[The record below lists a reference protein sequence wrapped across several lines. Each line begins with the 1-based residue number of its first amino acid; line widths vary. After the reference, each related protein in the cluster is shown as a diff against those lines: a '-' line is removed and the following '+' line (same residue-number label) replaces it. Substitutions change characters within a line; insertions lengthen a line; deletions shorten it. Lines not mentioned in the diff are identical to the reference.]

1 MFRVLIIE
9 LFIIFFI
16 RFQIFEGLSLDNEKL
31 FLKKKNQDEI
41 FDHDETNQYEDKN
54 ILKGVRDEDVEN
66 TLDIFQIIE
75 KGKNFMGSVKPYLN
89 RREQY
94 YIDIFTKIAEILEC
108 HRQLVE
114 YQNDGTE
121 VQEDNFDQVG
131 ILKAVKPYMKEDK
144 QVIIDKFIKLYEGI
158 QNLNEKMKKYEM
170 EENKNNVIDKIL
182 DIFEALKPVI
192 PDDKQDMAEKIIKN
206 IKLVE
211 ALNKAESIMNSKN
224 SADKKSQQDGNRRE
238 RENILALPPKND
250 SAKENDNLERAESN
264 LIVENDEKELNENV
278 ETPSSDIDIKYD
290 NYDSDTEK
298 NENQGLTSQQSA
310 VVDSLKSMLTKEQQQ
325 FMYNM
330 INYLKQQSA
339 TNNTSEN
346 DKSASKDVDGAGD

>member
-1 MFRVLIIE
+1 MDKERLLKVLIIE

-16 RFQIFEGLSLDNEKL
+16 RFQIFEGLSFEEEKL
-31 FLKKKNQDEI
+31 LLKKKEEDEI
-41 FDHDETNQYEDKN
+41 IEYDETNLHEYENMLKDK
-54 ILKGVRDEDVEN
+54 REN
-66 TLDIFQIIE
+66 TLDIFEIIE
-75 KGKNFMGSVKPYLN
+75 KGKNFMGSVKPYLH

-108 HRQLVE
+108 HKQLIE
-114 YQNDGTE
+114 YQNQGTE
-121 VQEDNFDQVG
+121 IQEDNFDQIG
-131 ILKAVKPYMKEDK
+131 MLKAVKPYMKQDK
-144 QVIIDKFIKLYEGI
+144 QIIIDKFIKLHEGI

-170 EENKNNVIDKIL
+170 EDNKNNVIDKIL

-224 SADKKSQQDGNRRE
+224 SADKDKKESNTESNTRSDSVDIPKNIEKSEEIESDVNNKNIEKAEEIKSDVNNLKEVVDSLEDADDGNE
-238 RENILALPPKND
+238 DDGKQ
-250 SAKENDNLERAESN
+250 NL
-264 LIVENDEKELNENV
+264 
-278 ETPSSDIDIKYD
+278 
-290 NYDSDTEK
+290 
-298 NENQGLTSQQSA
+298 GLTSQQSA

-339 TNNTSEN
+339 DGNFEN
-346 DKSASKDVDGAGD
+346 DKNDRKDVDGAGG

>member
-1 MFRVLIIE
+1 
-9 LFIIFFI
+9 
-16 RFQIFEGLSLDNEKL
+16 
-31 FLKKKNQDEI
+31 
-41 FDHDETNQYEDKN
+41 
-54 ILKGVRDEDVEN
+54 
-66 TLDIFQIIE
+66 
-75 KGKNFMGSVKPYLN
+75 MGSVKPYLH

-108 HRQLVE
+108 HKQLIE
-114 YQNDGTE
+114 YQNQGTE
-121 VQEDNFDQVG
+121 IQEDNFDQIG
-131 ILKAVKPYMKEDK
+131 MLKAVKPYMKQDK
-144 QVIIDKFIKLYEGI
+144 QIIIDKFIKLHEGI

-170 EENKNNVIDKIL
+170 EDNKNNVIDKIL

-224 SADKKSQQDGNRRE
+224 SADKDKKESNTESNTRSDSVDIPKNIEKSEEIESDVNNKNIEKAEEIKSDVNNLKEVVDSLEDADDGNE
-238 RENILALPPKND
+238 DDGKQ
-250 SAKENDNLERAESN
+250 NL
-264 LIVENDEKELNENV
+264 
-278 ETPSSDIDIKYD
+278 
-290 NYDSDTEK
+290 
-298 NENQGLTSQQSA
+298 GLTSQQSA

-339 TNNTSEN
+339 DGNFEN
-346 DKSASKDVDGAGD
+346 DKNDRKDVDGAGG